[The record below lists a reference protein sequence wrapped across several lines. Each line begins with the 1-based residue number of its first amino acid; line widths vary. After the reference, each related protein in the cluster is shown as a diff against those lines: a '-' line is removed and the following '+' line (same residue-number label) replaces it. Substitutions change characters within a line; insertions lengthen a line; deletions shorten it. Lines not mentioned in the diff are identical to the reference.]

1 MGAPQNVGKLVCV
14 LRPRVRGEES
24 GNVCLGSKTDVAAPI
39 CDVCFSPQQQTLIGH
54 ACTSALDLGCVKTC
68 PREQRAELF
77 SLLSILDSAH
87 QHCYFFNL
95 QKSRQTFYPQI
106 QFRSFHTAKTHKRH
120 QCLDVGAFFCV
131 SFCSACCF
139 RAVFMALKPASVA
152 DSVPLRTPTRRP
164 ENFSPCV
171 SLVRLSPMGS
181 SRK

>member
-1 MGAPQNVGKLVCV
+1 VSVNCHRDGARLNRPRSDVRDAMGAPQNVGKLVCV

-106 QFRSFHTAKTHKRH
+106 QFRSFHTAKTNSG
-120 QCLDVGAFFCV
+120 LIG
-131 SFCSACCF
+131 SFRG
-139 RAVFMALKPASVA
+139 RAGLSLRSPWLCP
-152 DSVPLRTPTRRP
+152 DTVPKL
-164 ENFSPCV
+164 
-171 SLVRLSPMGS
+171 
-181 SRK
+181 